1 MIAAKEKKLTK
12 SDGATNGSKPAY
24 VAAPIYKTKKGRLYL
39 GRCEDVLTSQRTKRL
54 KGKVQLIFTSPPF
67 PLNDKKK
74 YGNLKGDAYLQWLG
88 EFGPIFADML
98 TPTGSIVME
107 VGNAWEPG
115 SPVQSILPYQ
125 SLLRF
130 LETGKLKL
138 CQEITYYNPA
148 RLPSPAQWV
157 TVERIR
163 LKDATS
169 KIWWMAKTEKPKA
182 DNRNVL
188 APYSAAMK
196 SLLARGK
203 YNSGKRPSEHNI
215 GETSFLKDN
224 GGAIAPNLIEVANT
238 QSTLKYQQFC
248 KENDLTQHPARMPD
262 KIAEF
267 FIKFLTDEND
277 LVLDPFAG
285 SNTTGST
292 AEKLNRRWISI
303 EALPQYAVPSISHFD
318 EPLAAKM
325 MRRIAN
331 LPK

>member
-1 MIAAKEKKLTK
+1 MPDRSDRKARKPSIA
-12 SDGATNGSKPAY
+12 PY
-24 VAAPIYKTKKGRLYL
+24 FKTKKGRLYL
-39 GRCEDVLTSQRTKRL
+39 GKCEEVLGSARAKKL

-74 YGNLKGDAYLQWLG
+74 YGNLQGEEYLKWLG
-88 EFGPIFADML
+88 DFGPLFAGLL

-107 VGNAWEPG
+107 IGNAWEPG
-115 SPVQSILPYQ
+115 SPVQSILPYR
-125 SLLRF
+125 SLLKF

-138 CQEITYYNPA
+138 CQEITYFNPA

-188 APYSAAMK
+188 APYSEAMK
-196 SLLARGK
+196 ALLARGK
-203 YNSGKRPSEHNI
+203 YNSGKRPSEHHI
-215 GETSFLKDN
+215 GEKSFLKDN

-238 QSTLKYQQFC
+238 QSTLKYQVFC
-248 KENDLTQHPARMPD
+248 KEHGLTPHPARMPD

-267 FIKFLTDEND
+267 FIKFLTDEGD

-285 SNTTGST
+285 SNTTGAT
-292 AEKLNRRWISI
+292 AERLKRRWISI
-303 EALPQYAVPSISHFD
+303 EALAPYAAASVSHFD
-318 EPLAAKM
+318 EALAEKM
-325 MRRIAN
+325 VKEAAN
-331 LPK
+331 LPNADE